1 MQAMVS
7 TQNDGALLSGRV
19 AFVTGAARGIG
30 LAVSQAF
37 LEHGASVAM
46 ADVQAEAVRASAE
59 GLAGEFGDRTLAL
72 ALDVTDEAATEQ
84 AADAAVERFGKVD
97 VAVPNAGVLLLRHS
111 VDIELDDWRRVIE
124 INLTGAFIT
133 ARVLA
138 RRMATLGGGGRI
150 VFTSSLFGLR
160 GGRENAAYSA
170 SKFGMVGLAQSMA
183 AELAADGILVNCV
196 CPGQMDTDMI
206 RQLFRDRAAI
216 RGIPESEVRGALES
230 RIPAGHLGPL
240 SQLAGTY
247 VYLASSLCDYVTG
260 QAITV
265 DGGWQVG

>member
-1 MQAMVS
+1 MTSSHGNAP
-7 TQNDGALLSGRV
+7 LLAGRV
-19 AFVTGAARGIG
+19 AFISGAARGIG
-30 LAVSQAF
+30 LAVARAF
-37 LEHGASVAM
+37 LAHGASVAM
-46 ADVQAEAVRASAE
+46 ADVQAEEVARSAAA
-59 GLAGEFGDRTLAL
+59 LAEEWGDRTMAL
-72 ALDVTDEAATEQ
+72 ALDVTDEPATGHAAR
-84 AADAAVERFGKVD
+84 AAVERFGKVD
-97 VAVPNAGVLLLRHS
+97 VAVPNAGVLLLRHA
-111 VDIELDDWRRVIE
+111 VDIAVDDWRRVIDV
-124 INLTGAFIT
+124 NLTGAFIT

-138 RRMATLGGGGRI
+138 RQMVAQGDGGRI

-183 AELAADGILVNCV
+183 AELAPDGILVNCV

-216 RGIPESEVRGALES
+216 QGISEAEVRSALES
-230 RIPAGHLGPL
+230 RIPAGRLGPL

>member
-1 MQAMVS
+1 MNS
-7 TQNDGALLSGRV
+7 TQNDGGLLSGCV
-19 AFVTGAARGIG
+19 AFVTGAAQGIG
-30 LAVSQAF
+30 LAVSRAF

-46 ADVQAEAVRASAE
+46 ADVQAGAVRRSAE
-59 GLAGEFGDRTLAL
+59 ALADEFGERTLAL
-72 ALDVTDEAATEQ
+72 DFDVTDEDATQRAAF
-84 AADAAVERFGKVD
+84 AAVERFGKVD
-97 VAVPNAGVLLLRHS
+97 VAVPNAGVLLLQHA
-111 VDIELDDWRRVIE
+111 VDIELDEWRRVIDV
-124 INLTGAFIT
+124 NLTGAFIT

-138 RRMATLGGGGRI
+138 RQMVAQGGGGRI

-230 RIPAGHLGPL
+230 RIPAGRLGPL

-247 VYLASSLCDYVTG
+247 VYLASPLCDYVTG

>member
-1 MQAMVS
+1 MTSSNCNAP
-7 TQNDGALLSGRV
+7 LLAGRV
-19 AFVTGAARGIG
+19 AFISGAAQGIG
-30 LAVSQAF
+30 LAVARAF
-37 LEHGASVAM
+37 LAHGASVAM
-46 ADVQAEAVRASAE
+46 ADVQAEAVARSAAA
-59 GLAGEFGDRTLAL
+59 LAEQCGERTMAL
-72 ALDVTDEAATEQ
+72 ALDVTDESATEH
-84 AADAAVERFGKVD
+84 AVRAAVERFGKVD
-97 VAVPNAGVLLLRHS
+97 VAVPNAGVLLLRHA
-111 VDIELDDWRRVIE
+111 VDIAVEDWRRVIDV
-124 INLTGAFIT
+124 NLTGAFIT

-138 RRMATLGGGGRI
+138 RQMVAQGGCGRI

-170 SKFGMVGLAQSMA
+170 SKFGIVGLAQSMA

-216 RGIPESEVRGALES
+216 QGISEVEVRRALES
-230 RIPAGHLGPL
+230 RIPAGRLGPL

-247 VYLASSLCDYVTG
+247 VYLASPLCDYVTG

>member
-1 MQAMVS
+1 MIS
-7 TQNDGALLSGRV
+7 TQNDGGLLSGRV
-19 AFVTGAARGIG
+19 AFVTGAAQGIG
-30 LAVSQAF
+30 LAVARAF
-37 LEHGASVAM
+37 LEHGAAVAL
-46 ADVQAEAVRASAE
+46 ADVQAEAVRGSARA
-59 GLAGEFGDRTLAL
+59 LAGEFGDRTLAL
-72 ALDVTDEAATEQ
+72 AFDVTDEGATEH
-84 AADAAVERFGKVD
+84 AAGAAVEHFGKVD
-97 VAVPNAGVLLLRHS
+97 VAVPNAGVLLLRHA
-111 VDIELDDWRRVIE
+111 VDLDLDEWRRVIDV
-124 INLTGAFIT
+124 NLTGAFIT

-138 RRMATLGGGGRI
+138 RQMAAQGGGGRI

-216 RGIPESEVRGALES
+216 RGVPESEVRGALES

-247 VYLASSLCDYVTG
+247 VYLASPLCDYVTG

>member
-1 MQAMVS
+1 MTSSHCS
-7 TQNDGALLSGRV
+7 TPLLAGRV
-19 AFVTGAARGIG
+19 AFISGAARGIG
-30 LAVSQAF
+30 LAVARAF
-37 LEHGASVAM
+37 LAHGASVAM
-46 ADVQAEAVRASAE
+46 ADVRAEAVARSAAA
-59 GLAGEFGDRTLAL
+59 LAEECGDRTMAL
-72 ALDVTDEAATEQ
+72 ALDVTDESATEH
-84 AADAAVERFGKVD
+84 AARAAAERFGKVD
-97 VAVPNAGVLLLRHS
+97 VAVPNAGVLLLRNA
-111 VDIELDDWRRVIE
+111 VDIVVDDWRRVIDV
-124 INLTGAFIT
+124 NLTGAFIT

-138 RRMATLGGGGRI
+138 RQMVVQGDGGRI

-183 AELAADGILVNCV
+183 AELAPDGILVNCV

-216 RGIPESEVRGALES
+216 QGISEAEVHSALKS

-247 VYLASSLCDYVTG
+247 VYLASPLCDYVTG